1 MGFLN
6 KNNKKRSK
14 YDLDFF
20 GHIRLPLELGGKLC
34 RVGIFVKLMPDK
46 KTQYLSLKFIDR
58 ESVFENK
65 ITVKT
70 EKMLAEMINDGSV
83 YELPG
88 VKEKFGEID
97 NIVIEGFNEVND
109 EY

>member
-1 MGFLN
+1 MTLI
-6 KNNKKRSK
+6 S
-14 YDLDFF
+14 
-20 GHIRLPLELGGKLC
+20 IRLPLELGGKLC

-58 ESVFENK
+58 ESVFEDK
-65 ITVKT
+65 ITIKT